1 MSLQHIIIIHYPQAK
16 YYARIYGTVNSERK
30 GTDKLIVSYN
40 PRFSNEYSIIE
51 IEPFILF
58 FTMNLAISIVGIYFI
73 PEILRRSVSYC
84 EKNSN
89 SLTTKEFSELYW
101 ATVMICAVINSVCT
115 ICTYAKCEPNCFF
128 QLAALLPIYFI
139 SFVIEVVSIWVSI
152 KDFKITKHSVF
163 CFSDPSMVRII
174 HTLAICHILW
184 FIHRVGCSLLVAVFF
199 IALAPAQTL
208 AAISL
213 VYFVIFWTIIY
224 MTFNIHYIRKVKCCK
239 KSSCGLICKLFVMF
253 VLYLL
258 VAIFLITLTL
268 LFNELGN
275 NGLTSSGL
283 GSVVLS
289 LVAPTIVFIITLKLK
304 KHLETY
310 FTIDSIPSIE
320 DGREINPFP

>member
-1 MSLQHIIIIHYPQAK
+1 MPEY
-16 YYARIYGTVNSERK
+16 YGTVNSERK

-40 PRFSNEYSIIE
+40 QRFSNEYSIIDF
-51 IEPFILF
+51 EPFILF

-101 ATVMICAVINSVCT
+101 ATVMVCAVINSVCT
-115 ICTYAKCEPNCFF
+115 IYAPILSVNHT
-128 QLAALLPIYFI
+128 AALSNWQPYYLYNYII
-139 SFVIEVVSIWVSI
+139 IFVIEVVSIWVSI
-152 KDFKITKHSVF
+152 KDFKITRHSVF
-163 CFSDPSMVRII
+163 FFSDRSVVRII

-224 MTFNIHYIRKVKCCK
+224 MTFNIHYIRKCCK

-268 LFNELGN
+268 LFNELGK

-304 KHLETY
+304 QHLKTY
-310 FTIDSIPSIE
+310 FTVPSIE
-320 DGREINPFP
+320 DGSEVYQAI

>member
-1 MSLQHIIIIHYPQAK
+1 M
-16 YYARIYGTVNSERK
+16 NSERK
-30 GTDKLIVSYN
+30 DTDKLIVS
-40 PRFSNEYSIIE
+40 RFSTEHSIIE
-51 IEPFILF
+51 VEPLILF
-58 FTMNLAISIVGIYFI
+58 FTMNLAISIVGIYFV

-101 ATVMICAVINSVCT
+101 ATVMVCAVINSLCI
-115 ICTYAKCEPNCFF
+115 ICTYAKCTCELCSCRI
-128 QLAALLPIYFI
+128 QLMVLLPIYFI
-139 SFVIEVVSIWVSI
+139 IFVIEVVSIWVSI
-152 KDFKITKHSVF
+152 KDFKMTKHSF
-163 CFSDPSMVRII
+163 CCFSNRNMVRII

-199 IALAPAQTL
+199 IALEPAQTL

-213 VYFVIFWTIIY
+213 IYFVIFWTIIY
-224 MTFNIHYIRKVKCCK
+224 MTFNIHYISKVKCCR
-239 KSSCGLICKLFVMF
+239 KSSCGLICKLFVIF

-268 LFNELGN
+268 LFNELGK

-283 GSVVLS
+283 GSVIIS

-304 KHLETY
+304 QHLKTY
-310 FTIDSIPSIE
+310 FTVPSIE
-320 DGREINPFP
+320 DGSEVYQAI